1 MTEPAHNLRLGHSIK
16 KRRTELGWERSQL
29 RVEIGERLPRSM
41 SVSDDA
47 IGRLEHGLPTRI
59 SHNPVVLAAIADA
72 LGLPLRELD
81 PAASTE
87 IVQLVDLLT
96 RVAGNPV
103 SAP

>member
-47 IGRLEHGLPTRI
+47 ISRLEHGLPTRI

-72 LGLPLRELD
+72 LGCHYGSSIPPLAPR
-81 PAASTE
+81 SCSS
-87 IVQLVDLLT
+87 LT
-96 RVAGNPV
+96 
-103 SAP
+103 S